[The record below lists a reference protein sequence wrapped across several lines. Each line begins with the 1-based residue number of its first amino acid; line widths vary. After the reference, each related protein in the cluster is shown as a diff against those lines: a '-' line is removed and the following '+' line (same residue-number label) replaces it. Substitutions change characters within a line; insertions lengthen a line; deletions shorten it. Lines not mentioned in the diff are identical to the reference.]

1 MTTANQTA
9 NGLDPVVAPL
19 IDFWSR
25 ALERNAELTA
35 AMLKQV
41 KEGFDPLALRRRW
54 LDTLAESLDAYMRT
68 PVFLESMRG
77 GLQAVSEHKRTTEDL
92 AQEAA
97 REMGIPRMPD
107 VSGLFER
114 LQIGQEAIQARLRA
128 IEQRL
133 ERLENRG
140 AAL

>member
-1 MTTANQTA
+1 
-9 NGLDPVVAPL
+9 
-19 IDFWSR
+19 
-25 ALERNAELTA
+25 
-35 AMLKQV
+35 MLKQV